1 MTKHHFDPTPPGGEE
16 QGSKTLQELE
26 GQDWGEP
33 SFPSHLVRTCHALR
47 RKPLREC
54 TVEDLRIMIGQNISL
69 PDLMP
74 LAIEQL
80 QRDPLA
86 ASDFYPG
93 DLLANV
99 LKVESGFWHLQPQLR
114 RAVQAIVDHLN
125 PFPAVLREALLV
137 FQIGGLPRRPDSPGC
152 PP

>member
-1 MTKHHFDPTPPGGEE
+1 MTEQHFEPYSGVSEE
-16 QGSKTLQELE
+16 QRSKTLQELE

-33 SFPSHLVRTCHALR
+33 NFPSYLVRTCHALR
-47 RKPLREC
+47 RKPLRDF

-69 PDLMP
+69 NYLMP

-86 ASDFYPG
+86 AGDFYPG

-99 LKVESGFWHLQPQLR
+99 LKVKSGFWQLQPHLR
-114 RAVQAIVDHLN
+114 RAVQDIVDHLT
-125 PFPAVLREALLV
+125 PFPEDLHQALLV
-137 FQIGGLPRRPDSPGC
+137 FQHP
-152 PP
+152 